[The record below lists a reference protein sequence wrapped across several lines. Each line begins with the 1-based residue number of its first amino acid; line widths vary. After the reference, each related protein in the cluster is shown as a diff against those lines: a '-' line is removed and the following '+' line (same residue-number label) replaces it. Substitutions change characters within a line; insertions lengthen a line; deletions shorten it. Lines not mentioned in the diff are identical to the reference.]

1 MNRRKWTKQ
10 EEELLIE
17 GYREK
22 REISEIAK
30 LLNRTNISITSKAM
44 ALGISNNNIKK
55 NNPKF
60 KAIYQNYNWCYQ
72 KYILENKSHK
82 EMAKEANCSLRV
94 IQKWC
99 SEIHG
104 LNRRTFKENK
114 HLSDKQK
121 ELIMFSLL
129 GDGHIDKRETQPI
142 FIVSHA
148 ENQKDYLYWKY
159 NILKDLCKSEPTYH
173 KESYSSF
180 GENEKYLCKPSY
192 RFGTRII
199 NDLIPIREMSKSEI
213 INQLN
218 EFGICIHLLDD
229 GSRSNS
235 NWQVCVADFNDE
247 EKDLYT
253 KKCEEN
259 LSLSCHKLKDD
270 RYIQFDA
277 ISSRKIDDLILSY
290 LPNDLDIVKYK
301 IINNDICKPA
311 NYIFIETSEGNIG
324 LNSYCR
330 KNKLSYLKTKALLDS
345 FGYKEINENKLKKL
359 IEEYTHECN

>member
-1 MNRRKWTKQ
+1 MGKKTWTDA
-10 EEELLIE
+10 EEKLLSL
-17 GYREK
+17 YYKEK
-22 REISEIAK
+22 KSVNEISK
-30 LLNRTNISITSKAM
+30 LLNKTTNSIIAKAAKM
-44 ALGISNNNIKK
+44 NLADKYMKN

-60 KAIYQNYNWCYQ
+60 KAIYQDYEWCYQ
-72 KYILENKSHK
+72 KYIIEGKSHI

-99 SEIHG
+99 SEKHK
-104 LNRRTFKENK
+104 LNKRTFKENK
-114 HLSDKQK
+114 RLSDKQR

-142 FIVSHA
+142 FIISHA

-159 NILKDLCKSEPTYH
+159 DILKDLCQSEPMY
-173 KESYSSF
+173 YSECYSTF
-180 GENEKYLCKPSY
+180 STGEQYLCKPHY

-235 NWQVCVADFNDE
+235 NWQVCVADFNELDKE
-247 EKDLYT
+247 LYI
-253 KKCEEN
+253 KKCKED
-259 LSLSCHKLKDD
+259 LSLNCHTLKDD

-277 ISSRKIDDLILSY
+277 ISSRKIDELILSY

-301 IINNDICKPA
+301 IIDKDICKPA
-311 NYIFIETSEGNIG
+311 NYFYVHTNDGDIG
-324 LNSYCR
+324 LNNYCR
-330 KNKLSYLKTKALLDS
+330 KNKLSYLKTKGRLDLL
-345 FGYKEINENKLKKL
+345 GYKEINECELL
-359 IEEYTHECN
+359 EIMECV